1 MTVLETRPPL
11 QPGEPAPDFT
21 LSAVDRD
28 GSVSLATYRGK
39 SAVLVGLFRG
49 LH

>member
-1 MTVLETRPPL
+1 MATFESRPPL
-11 QPGEPAPDFT
+11 RPGEPAADFS
-21 LSAVDRD
+21 LPAANRE
-28 GSVSLATYRGK
+28 GPVSLADYGGQ